1 MKNQPKQITRRAA
14 LQLLGGVGAALTFF
28 PAIGFGAASR
38 AATKPIPSS
47 GERVPVIGMG
57 TWRTFNVG
65 TDRKLM
71 DSCVDVMKSFF
82 AEGGG
87 MIDSSPMYG
96 SAQAVLGYGFQQMGG
111 VPDTL
116 FSADKIWT
124 PDGGNTHTQ
133 AAEIREL
140 WGIQKLDLLQIHNL
154 VAWEPHLETL
164 RKMKDEG
171 EVRYI
176 GITTSHG
183 RRHED
188 VERVMKLGGIDF
200 VQLTYNI
207 THPEVERRLL
217 LAAADLGVA
226 VIANRP
232 FDGGDLIQK
241 LKRGANL
248 PDWASEIDCRTWA
261 DFLLKWIVAHP
272 AVTCAIPATSRV
284 EHLRE
289 NMQAAHGAMPD
300 AEMRERMAQYVR
312 SL

>member
-1 MKNQPKQITRRAA
+1 MKNKPTEITRRTA

-38 AATKPIPSS
+38 AVTKPIPSS
-47 GERVPVIGMG
+47 GERIPVIGMG

-71 DSCVDVMKSFF
+71 DACVDVMKAFF

-87 MIDSSPMYG
+87 MVDSSPMYG

-111 VPDTL
+111 VPNSL

-124 PDGGNTHTQ
+124 PDGGSTRAQ
-133 AAEIREL
+133 AAEIAEL
-140 WGIQKLDLLQIHNL
+140 WGVEKLDLLQIHNL
-154 VAWEPHLETL
+154 VGWELHLETL
-164 RKMKDEG
+164 RKMKDAG
-171 EVRYI
+171 DVRYI

-207 THPEVERRLL
+207 THQEVERRLL
-217 LAAADLGVA
+217 PSAADLGIA

-241 LKRGANL
+241 LKRGAVL
-248 PDWASEIDCRTWA
+248 PEWAVEIGCRTWA
-261 DFLLKWIVAHP
+261 DFLLKWSVSHP
-272 AVTCAIPATSRV
+272 AVTCTIPATSRV
-284 EHLRE
+284 AHLRE
-289 NMQAAHGAMPD
+289 NMQAAHGVMPD
-300 AEMRERMAQYVR
+300 AEMRVRMAQYVQ